1 LEFADLST
9 HRSAE
14 EGHDDKK
21 FPALDGGD
29 MMIFITFWTLNTNL
43 PPSKIAEVAAKL
55 MEKGLFP
62 MKGVK
67 MLGFYICPGGRG
79 ITINEMEDPAAA
91 SETAF
96 EEYAMWMKELPGLIT
111 SWETM
116 PAVSAEKAISIV
128 LK

>member
-1 LEFADLST
+1 
-9 HRSAE
+9 
-14 EGHDDKK
+14 
-21 FPALDGGD
+21 
-29 MMIFITFWTLNTNL
+29 MIFITFWTLNPNL

-62 MKGVK
+62 LKGVK

-79 ITINEMEDPAAA
+79 VTINEMEDAAAA
-91 SETAF
+91 SENAF

-111 SWETM
+111 NYETM
-116 PAVSAEKAISIV
+116 PAVPAEKAISIV

>member
-1 LEFADLST
+1 
-9 HRSAE
+9 
-14 EGHDDKK
+14 
-21 FPALDGGD
+21 
-29 MMIFITFWTLNTNL
+29 MMIFINFWTLNPNL

-55 MEKGLFP
+55 MEKDLFP

-67 MLGFYICPGGRG
+67 MLGFYVCPGGRG
-79 ITINEMEDPAAA
+79 ITINEMEDSAAA

-96 EEYAMWMKELPGLIT
+96 EDYAMWMKELPGLIT

>member
-1 LEFADLST
+1 
-9 HRSAE
+9 
-14 EGHDDKK
+14 
-21 FPALDGGD
+21 
-29 MMIFITFWTLNTNL
+29 
-43 PPSKIAEVAAKL
+43 
-55 MEKGLFP
+55 
-62 MKGVK
+62 
-67 MLGFYICPGGRG
+67 
-79 ITINEMEDPAAA
+79 MEDPAAA

>member
-1 LEFADLST
+1 
-9 HRSAE
+9 
-14 EGHDDKK
+14 
-21 FPALDGGD
+21 
-29 MMIFITFWTLNTNL
+29 MIFITFWTLNPNL

-62 MKGVK
+62 VKGVK

-79 ITINEMEDPAAA
+79 VTINEMEDAAAA
-91 SETAF
+91 SESAF

-111 SWETM
+111 NYETM
-116 PAVSAEKAISIV
+116 PAVPAEKAISIV